1 MIAREEGFRR
11 NAPAVQGDNM
21 LRIWLWS
28 ASAVLALCAGPLHA
42 QFITNGTL
50 DFDASGWN
58 LGGGCGDE
66 VWDGGNGLP
75 PGSIRLNACGES
87 DSDPAASQTITG
99 LTVGTSYT
107 IQVDVRLFANSSGGG
122 TGRSFGVFLNNEPAN
137 PLLLTEF
144 LDGNWHTVRVNF
156 TATSTSATIIFAGE
170 LDARTPGGPGISTDV
185 AYFIDNI
192 SVTQTAA
199 GGAIPTLSEQS
210 LMLLGALLALSAV
223 LVLRKR
229 RALRHQPRP

>member
-1 MIAREEGFRR
+1 MRR
-11 NAPAVQGDNM
+11 IS
-21 LRIWLWS
+21 LLL
-28 ASAVLALCAGPLHA
+28 ASAALALCAGPLHA

-50 DFDASGWN
+50 DFNASGWN

-66 VWDGGNGLP
+66 AWDGANGNP
-75 PGSIRLNACGES
+75 PGAIRLNACGES

-99 LTVGTSYT
+99 LTVGASYT
-107 IQVDVRLFANSSGGG
+107 IQADVQLFANSSGGG

-144 LDGNWHTVRVNF
+144 LDGNWHTVRANF
-156 TATSTSATIIFAGE
+156 TATSTSATIILAGE

-192 SVTQTAA
+192 SVTQTVA
-199 GGAIPTLSEQS
+199 GGAIPTLSEQA
-210 LMLLGALLALSAV
+210 LLLLGAVLAASAA
-223 LVLRKR
+223 LVLRR
-229 RALRHQPRP
+229 RHATGKPGP

>member
-1 MIAREEGFRR
+1 MRR
-11 NAPAVQGDNM
+11 IS
-21 LRIWLWS
+21 LLL

-50 DFDASGWN
+50 DVDASGWT

-66 VWDGGNGLP
+66 AWDGSNGNP
-75 PGSIRLNACGES
+75 PGSIRLNACGEP

-99 LTVGTSYT
+99 LTVGARYT

-122 TGRSFGVFLNNEPAN
+122 TGKSFGVFLNNEPAN

-144 LDGNWHTVRVNF
+144 LDGNWHTVRASF
-156 TATSTSATIIFAGE
+156 TATSTSVTIIFAGE
-170 LDARTPGGPGISTDV
+170 LDARTPGGPGITTDV

-192 SVTQTAA
+192 SVTQVVAP
-199 GGAIPTLSEQS
+199 GAIPTLSEHA
-210 LMLLGALLALSAV
+210 LLLLGVLLAVCAALM
-223 LVLRKR
+223 LRKR
-229 RALRHQPRP
+229 RAVRAPHP

>member
-1 MIAREEGFRR
+1 MRR
-11 NAPAVQGDNM
+11 IS
-21 LRIWLWS
+21 LLL
-28 ASAVLALCAGPLHA
+28 ASAALALCAGPLHA

-50 DFDASGWN
+50 NSDASGWN

-66 VWDGGNGLP
+66 AWDGANGNP
-75 PGSIRLNACGES
+75 PGAIRLNACGES

-99 LTVGTSYT
+99 LTVGASYT
-107 IQVDVRLFANSSGGG
+107 IQADVQLFANSSGGG

-156 TATSTSATIIFAGE
+156 TATSTSATIILAGE
-170 LDARTPGGPGISTDV
+170 LDARTPGGPGITTDV

-192 SVTQTAA
+192 SVAQVAS
-199 GGAIPTLSEQS
+199 GGAIPTLSDQG
-210 LMLLGALLALSAV
+210 LLVLGVMLAACAG

-229 RALRHQPRP
+229 RAAREPHR

>member
-1 MIAREEGFRR
+1 MRR
-11 NAPAVQGDNM
+11 IS
-21 LRIWLWS
+21 LLL
-28 ASAVLALCAGPLHA
+28 ASAALALCAGPLHS
-42 QFITNGTL
+42 QIITNGTPNT
-50 DFDASGWN
+50 DASGWN

-66 VWDGGNGLP
+66 AWDGANGNP
-75 PGSIRLNACGES
+75 PGAIRLNACGES

-99 LTVGTSYT
+99 LTVGASYT
-107 IQVDVRLFANSSGGG
+107 IQADVQLFANSSGGG

-156 TATSTSATIIFAGE
+156 TATSTSATIILAGE
-170 LDARTPGGPGISTDV
+170 LDARTPGGPGITTDV

-192 SVTQTAA
+192 SVTQVAS
-199 GGAIPTLSEQS
+199 GGAIPTLSDQG
-210 LMLLGALLALSAV
+210 LLVLGVMLAACAG

-229 RALRHQPRP
+229 RAAREPHR

>member
-1 MIAREEGFRR
+1 MRR
-11 NAPAVQGDNM
+11 IS
-21 LRIWLWS
+21 LLL
-28 ASAVLALCAGPLHA
+28 ASAALALCAGPLHA

-50 DFDASGWN
+50 NSDASGWN

-66 VWDGGNGLP
+66 AWDGANGNP
-75 PGSIRLNACGES
+75 PGAIRLNACGES

-99 LTVGTSYT
+99 LTVGASYT
-107 IQVDVRLFANSSGGG
+107 IQADVQLFANSSGGG

-156 TATSTSATIIFAGE
+156 TATSTSATIILAGE
-170 LDARTPGGPGISTDV
+170 LDARTPGGPGITTDV

-192 SVTQTAA
+192 SVTQVAS
-199 GGAIPTLSEQS
+199 GGAIPTLSDQG
-210 LMLLGALLALSAV
+210 LLVLGVMLAACAG

-229 RALRHQPRP
+229 RAAREPHR

>member
-1 MIAREEGFRR
+1 MR
-11 NAPAVQGDNM
+11 
-21 LRIWLWS
+21 RIWFLL
-28 ASAVLALCAGPLHA
+28 ASMALAVGAAPLHA

-50 DFDASGWN
+50 DSDASGWT

-66 VWDGGNGLP
+66 HWDGANGNP
-75 PGSIRLNACGES
+75 PGSIRLNACGEA
-87 DSDPAASQTITG
+87 DSDAAASQTITG
-99 LTVGTSYT
+99 LTVGASYR
-107 IQVDVRLFANSSGGG
+107 IQLDVQLFADSGGGG

-156 TATSTSATIIFAGE
+156 TATSTSATIILAGE
-170 LDARTPGGPGISTDV
+170 LDARTPGGPGITTDV

-192 SVTQTAA
+192 SVTQNAA
-199 GGAIPTLSEQS
+199 GGAIPTLSAQ
-210 LMLLGALLALSAV
+210 ALLALGVVLAFCAA

-229 RALRHQPRP
+229 RALQRQPRS

>member
-1 MIAREEGFRR
+1 MRR
-11 NAPAVQGDNM
+11 IS
-21 LRIWLWS
+21 LLL
-28 ASAVLALCAGPLHA
+28 ASAALALCAGPLHA

-50 DFDASGWN
+50 VFNASGWN

-66 VWDGGNGLP
+66 AWDGANGNP
-75 PGSIRLNACGES
+75 PGAIRLNACGES
-87 DSDPAASQTITG
+87 DSDPAAAQTITG
-99 LTVGTSYT
+99 LTVGASYT
-107 IQVDVRLFANSSGGG
+107 IQADVQLFANSSGGG

-156 TATSTSATIIFAGE
+156 TATSTSATIILAGE
-170 LDARTPGGPGISTDV
+170 LDARTPGGPGITTDV

-192 SVTQTAA
+192 SVTQVAS
-199 GGAIPTLSEQS
+199 GGAIPTLSDQG
-210 LMLLGALLALSAV
+210 LLVLGVMLAACAG

-229 RALRHQPRP
+229 RAAREPHR

>member
-1 MIAREEGFRR
+1 MRR
-11 NAPAVQGDNM
+11 IS
-21 LRIWLWS
+21 LLL
-28 ASAVLALCAGPLHA
+28 ASAALALCAGPLHA

-50 DFDASGWN
+50 DFNASGWN

-66 VWDGGNGLP
+66 AWDGANGNP
-75 PGSIRLNACGES
+75 PGAIRLNACGES

-99 LTVGTSYT
+99 LTVGASYT
-107 IQVDVRLFANSSGGG
+107 IQADVQLFANSSGGG

-156 TATSTSATIIFAGE
+156 TATSTSATIILAGE
-170 LDARTPGGPGISTDV
+170 LDARTPGGPGITTDV

-192 SVTQTAA
+192 SVTQVAS
-199 GGAIPTLSEQS
+199 GGAIPTLSDQG
-210 LMLLGALLALSAV
+210 LLVLGVMLAACAGLA
-223 LVLRKR
+223 LRKR
-229 RALRHQPRP
+229 RAAREPHR

>member
-1 MIAREEGFRR
+1 MRR
-11 NAPAVQGDNM
+11 IS
-21 LRIWLWS
+21 LLL
-28 ASAVLALCAGPLHA
+28 ASAALALCAGPLHA

-50 DFDASGWN
+50 DFNASGWN

-66 VWDGGNGLP
+66 AWDGANGNP
-75 PGSIRLNACGES
+75 PGAIRLNACGES

-99 LTVGTSYT
+99 LTVGASYT
-107 IQVDVRLFANSSGGG
+107 IQADVQLFANSSGGG

-156 TATSTSATIIFAGE
+156 TATSTSATIILAGE
-170 LDARTPGGPGISTDV
+170 LDARTLGGPGITTDV

-192 SVTQTAA
+192 SVTQVAS
-199 GGAIPTLSEQS
+199 GGAIPTLSDQG
-210 LMLLGALLALSAV
+210 LLVLGVMLAACAGLA
-223 LVLRKR
+223 LRKR
-229 RALRHQPRP
+229 RAAREPHR

>member
-1 MIAREEGFRR
+1 MRR
-11 NAPAVQGDNM
+11 ISLLLV
-21 LRIWLWS
+21 
-28 ASAVLALCAGPLHA
+28 SAVMALCAGPLHA

-50 DFDASGWN
+50 NSDASGWT

-66 VWDGGNGLP
+66 AWDGANGNP
-75 PGSIRLNACGES
+75 PGSIRLNACGEP
-87 DSDPAASQTITG
+87 DSDPAAAQTITG
-99 LTVGTSYT
+99 LTVGASYT

-144 LDGNWHTVRVNF
+144 LDGNWHTLRANF

-170 LDARTPGGPGISTDV
+170 LDARTPGGPGITTDV

-192 SVTQTAA
+192 SVTQNIAA
-199 GGAIPTLSEQS
+199 GAIPTLSEQA
-210 LMLLGALLALSAV
+210 LLLLGIVLAASAAMI
-223 LVLRKR
+223 LRKR
-229 RALRHQPRP
+229 RAAREPRP